1 MRPGEEFVQLYN
13 ELCYIMKKQTNAE
26 TGTSFGELIYAAAKR
41 SATVDRHRSWLKSIE
56 YLRNAIVHDSDKSE
70 TIIADPRP
78 EVVDGLRRLVDALT
92 KPVTVS
98 ERFRKLIDTFSECDE
113 LGQVLAY
120 MEKKDYSQV
129 VVKVKDKHGVL
140 SSEGIVRWLS
150 RARDV
155 GLADLEGATV
165 GAAYVCEDSESCQFL
180 GRYEPLDAAI
190 LAFETA
196 IPKRIPRLQAILI
209 THHGRPTEEPLGIIT
224 PWDIIG
230 LASTDDLT

>member
-1 MRPGEEFVQLYN
+1 MRPGDEFVQLYN
-13 ELCYIMKKQTNAE
+13 ILCDILKKQINAE
-26 TGTSFGELIYAAAKR
+26 TETNFGELIRAAAKR
-41 SATVDRHRSWLKSIE
+41 NATVYRHRVWLKSIG
-56 YLRNAIVHDSDKSE
+56 YLRNAIVHDSGKKE

-92 KPVTVS
+92 KPVTVY
-98 ERFRKLIDTFSECDE
+98 EHANRAVRTFTECDE
-113 LGQVLAY
+113 LCQVLAY
-120 MEKKDYSQV
+120 MEEKDYSQV

-155 GLADLEGATV
+155 GLANLEGATV
-165 GAAYVCEDSESCQFL
+165 GDAYACEDSESCQFL

-209 THHGRPTEEPLGIIT
+209 TDNGRPTEKPLGIIT

-230 LASTDDLT
+230 LAGTDDLT